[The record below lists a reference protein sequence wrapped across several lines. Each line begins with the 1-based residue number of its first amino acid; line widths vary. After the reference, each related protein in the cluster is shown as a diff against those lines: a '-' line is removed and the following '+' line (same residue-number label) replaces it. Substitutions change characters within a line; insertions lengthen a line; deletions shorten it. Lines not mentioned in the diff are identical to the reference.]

1 MSISKFITKNP
12 QKIGEMRDMGINL
25 NDFEGPIDTSTFGG
39 LIKKAITRVQ
49 PRGIMDQP
57 FVGRDFS
64 MFDLAKMG
72 QLPNTPEII
81 PGYNQEMDID
91 NTGRI
96 TLRDRFR
103 DLAGRAQEGILNTL
117 TGQDRRSSLTRA
129 GLGSILFGFNPLT
142 AILGAFAGSKLPGI
156 TSALQQ
162 GKFNPFE
169 FVQEQ
174 RAKREAERLAQIDR
188 EEKARLASRIRS
200 GGGTIDSGNE
210 GGYGGTGGEGPS
222 AVGSS
227 GMLGGGV

>member
-1 MSISKFITKNP
+1 MAN
-12 QKIGEMRDMGINL
+12 GIADYFNVSQEDL
-25 NDFEGPIDTSTFGG
+25 LGSAAPNIPMAST
-39 LIKKAITRVQ
+39 
-49 PRGIMDQP
+49 IM
-57 FVGRDFS
+57 
-64 MFDLAKMG
+64 
-72 QLPNTPEII
+72 
-81 PGYNQEMDID
+81 PGYNEEMNID
-91 NTGRI
+91 DSGRI
-96 TLRDRFR
+96 TLRSYLKELGDTAKGGLSDF
-103 DLAGRAQEGILNTL
+103 AGQGMSLF
-117 TGQDRRSSLTRA
+117 DDSRRSNLTRA
-129 GLGSILFGFNPLT
+129 GLGALLFGFNPLT

-222 AVGSS
+222 AVGST
-227 GMLGGGV
+227 GTLGGGV